1 MGVRGGLAW
10 TIADRFPYRFSQ
22 QIEMKVHD
30 VDERLDELETLIS
43 IFEQKLDSLP
53 PEVFSDMP
61 PVVQSLPN
69 QVPLAPTENPLVPQ
83 PPPPPP
89 PQNSKSN

>member
-1 MGVRGGLAW
+1 M
-10 TIADRFPYRFSQ
+10 
-22 QIEMKVHD
+22 HD

-69 QVPLAPTENPLVPQ
+69 QVPLAPTENPLVP
-83 PPPPPP
+83 
-89 PQNSKSN
+89 

>member
-1 MGVRGGLAW
+1 
-10 TIADRFPYRFSQ
+10 
-22 QIEMKVHD
+22 MKLHD
-30 VDERLDELETLIS
+30 VDERLDELETLVT

-61 PVVQSLPN
+61 PVVASLPN
-69 QVPLAPTENPLVPQ
+69 QEKLAPTENPLGPPV

-89 PQNSKSN
+89 P

>member
-1 MGVRGGLAW
+1 M
-10 TIADRFPYRFSQ
+10 IRFSQ
-22 QIEMKVHD
+22 QVDMKMHD
-30 VDERLDELETLIS
+30 VDEKLDELETLIS

-61 PVVQSLPN
+61 QIEALPSST
-69 QVPLAPTENPLVPQ
+69 PLTLTENPLGPPQPVP

-89 PQNSKSN
+89 PQGCENT